1 MSKRTHHKPKAKQ
14 TGSKMDGCLG
24 AVVLYLV
31 WFGFTTAILTELF
44 PDNKQT
50 GFLFGFVLLATLSL
64 PFWIRPFCR
73 LITKWVK
80 SKIEKRKSCS
90 QRPAINMPM
99 MKSAPVPAL
108 NNIPPVQTTP
118 EVIPGISPVEH
129 LDSPVTV
136 ITPKVVPNNPLS
148 DPFADVLLDK
158 SNKVQAEML
167 SIDLMEGHRFEAWC
181 AEAIKT
187 IGFSDVSITPGS
199 GDQGVDILAS
209 KDGVK
214 YAIQCKRYNT
224 DLGNTP
230 IQEVHSGKDFYRCHV
245 GVVIANQHFTD
256 GARNLAQATGTLLW
270 DREWIKHYLEHKYSD
285 ETIGSPQSVQSQKE
299 ETDDSDELFCA
310 AVDIILETGQ
320 ASVSLLQRR
329 LKLGYARAARIVDE
343 MEERGIVGPFQ
354 GSTPRVIL
362 ITKEQWKHMLQTANR
377 PFL

>member
-1 MSKRTHHKPKAKQ
+1 MANNKYSKRKGKQ
-14 TGSKMDGCLG
+14 THTSNGGCLSR
-24 AVVLYLV
+24 VILYFL
-31 WFGFTTAILTELF
+31 WFGFTSAILIELF
-44 PDNKQT
+44 PDEKQR
-50 GFLFGFVLLATLSL
+50 GVAFDFLLIFVLSL

-90 QRPAINMPM
+90 QRPAINIPTK
-99 MKSAPVPAL
+99 KSAPVPAL
-108 NNIPPVQTTP
+108 NDIPPVQTTP
-118 EVIPGISPVEH
+118 DVIPVISHVEH

-136 ITPKVVPNNPLS
+136 ITPTNVPGNLLS
-148 DPFADVLLDK
+148 DPFSDVLLDK
-158 SNKVQAEML
+158 SSKVQAEML
-167 SIDLMEGHRFEAWC
+167 TIDLMEGHRFEAWC

-199 GDQGVDILAS
+199 GDQGVDILAT

-245 GVVIANQHFTD
+245 GVVVTNQHFTD

-270 DREWIKHYLEHKYSD
+270 DREWIKHYLEHKYSC
-285 ETIGSPQSVQSQKE
+285 ETISSPQSAQTKKE
-299 ETDDSDELFCA
+299 ETGDSDELFCA
-310 AVDIILETGQ
+310 AVDIVLETGQ

-329 LKLGYARAARIVDE
+329 LKLGYARAARIIDE

-354 GSTPRVIL
+354 GSAPRVIL
-362 ITKEQWKHMLQTANR
+362 ITREQWKHMLQTANR
-377 PFL
+377 PFS